1 MASIKSI
8 QYAELGNV
16 EYATVTKDNGASIY
30 ARVIRRNESELLIL
44 FAGKLISI
52 SLPDFSDVKVLCEG
66 VSVR

>member
-16 EYATVTKDNGASIY
+16 EYATIVKDNGASIY
-30 ARVIRRNESELLIL
+30 ARVIRRTDDELLIL

-66 VSVR
+66 VSIR

>member
-8 QYAELGNV
+8 QYAGLSNV
-16 EYATVTKDNGASIY
+16 EYATITKDNGASIY

-52 SLPDFSDVKVLCEG
+52 SLPDFSNVKLLCEG
-66 VSVR
+66 VSIR

>member
-16 EYATVTKDNGASIY
+16 EYATITKDNGASIY
-30 ARVIRRNESELLIL
+30 ARVIRRTDDELLIL

-52 SLPDFSDVKVLCEG
+52 SLPDFSNVKVLCEG
-66 VSVR
+66 VSIR

>member
-30 ARVIRRNESELLIL
+30 ARVIRHTDTELLIL
-44 FAGKLISI
+44 FAGKLMSI
-52 SLPDFSDVKVLCEG
+52 SLPDFSNVDVLCEG
-66 VSVR
+66 VSIR

>member
-16 EYATVTKDNGASIY
+16 EYATIVKDNDAGIY
-30 ARVIRRNESELLIL
+30 ARVIRRTDTELLVL

-52 SLPDFSDVKVLCEG
+52 SLPDFSNVDVLCEG
-66 VSVR
+66 VSIR